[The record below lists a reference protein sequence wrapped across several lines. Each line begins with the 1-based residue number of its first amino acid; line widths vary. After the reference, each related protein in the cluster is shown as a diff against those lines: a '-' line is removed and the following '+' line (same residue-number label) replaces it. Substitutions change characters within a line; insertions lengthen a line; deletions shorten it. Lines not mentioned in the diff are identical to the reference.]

1 MGLIWGELGCFFS
14 VSPLS
19 WTVSFLITHLELI
32 TWTRGFLST
41 LHIAAAAAVK
51 TTKKNTL
58 GRSIKSIFESSFG
71 KPAPGVLS
79 IQGLETGPCSNS
91 YLLTF
96 TNKATA
102 CHFGSIGEVKCHS
115 TRKHPEHLIMS
126 LIRAAHEI
134 RCCQAPETCIP
145 CLQQDHVWWAAVRRR

>member
-1 MGLIWGELGCFFS
+1 MRWTGLFLQCAPVVMDRLLPDNTSGINHLNSGFS
-14 VSPLS
+14 EYTP
-19 WTVSFLITHLELI
+19 HRCRR
-32 TWTRGFLST
+32 RGQDYR
-41 LHIAAAAAVK
+41 
-51 TTKKNTL
+51 KNTL

-79 IQGLETGPCSNS
+79 IQGLETGPRSNS

-96 TNKATA
+96 TNKATV
-102 CHFGSIGEVKCHS
+102 CHLGSIGEVKCHS